1 MSTGEPIFDHVKAI
15 TESAKRLNLSTVQ
28 TIASCA
34 QVMCHASVST
44 GATDREI
51 LEMVS
56 EQLLEV
62 RQARRE
68 FYNGK

>member
-1 MSTGEPIFDHVKAI
+1 MPTGEPIFDHVKAI

-28 TIASCA
+28 TIASCS
-34 QVMCHASVST
+34 QVMLHAAVST

-68 FYNGK
+68 FSNGK